1 MLELG
6 AVGAE
11 PGFERKLV
19 AALGQVGRNV
29 EHQPFGIVDSQ
40 QRDGGGHAQV
50 GGVDQREQA
59 QPRAVGI
66 DTAYLRACDVEDAAG
81 GDGAVGLARGHV
93 FHQADVGAAHV
104 AHDTRKFERH
114 QIRFGTL
121 GGSGDHVDNC
131 LILRRV
137 YHACLSEEE
146 AEDAG

>member
-1 MLELG
+1 MPCERGLLDLRTVVTTAAARAAHHQRNGIREGTRLLELG

-29 EHQPFGIVDSQ
+29 EHQSFGIVNSQ
-40 QRDGGGHAQV
+40 QRDGGGHALV

-81 GDGAVGLARGHV
+81 GDGSVGLAPI
-93 FHQADVGAAHV
+93 F
-104 AHDTRKFERH
+104 
-114 QIRFGTL
+114 L
-121 GGSGDHVDNC
+121 
-131 LILRRV
+131 
-137 YHACLSEEE
+137 
-146 AEDAG
+146 